1 MGKEITMVVAV
12 WRRDGEKRMKRLRVK
27 LTSPLYQPH
36 NVSVR
41 VEDHPHTNLSWY
53 ISSYL

>member
-1 MGKEITMVVAV
+1 MGQEITMVVEV
-12 WRRDGEKRMKRLRVK
+12 WNRDGEKRTKILKVK

-53 ISSYL
+53 ISLYL